1 MRIVLIEDQILLR
14 DTLIKALAQTR
25 DIELAGHSDR
35 ASDVIELC
43 KEHKPDV
50 VLMDVFTKDG
60 NGIDYTKLLKESF
73 PDIKVF
79 IMTGVEDDNLVKAAE
94 KAGADIFLWKNLSLD
109 ELVSFIQNADMPYRI
124 FPRLR
129 SESLPVKLSKTD
141 ISILGL
147 LALGKSSEEI
157 AAEMYLT
164 TGTVR
169 VYISRMYTETGAKS
183 RAQLVAYGLQNGLIA
198 GK

>member
-25 DIELAGHSDR
+25 DIELAGYSDR

-60 NGIDYTKLLKESF
+60 NGIDYTKLLKQSY